1 MAFFYAFG
9 IVKGRFVKIVLP
21 LSNYAK
27 MTPHFPLEQNLKFVN
42 QNLKFL
48 SLFFFV
54 PLYSENNNK
63 HIIIMDYMNTHWY
76 TIKFFENLASWQT
89 FRDDRL
95 LSTSEVNRLLNTVLS
110 SLNQSRIVKP
120 LRFPDR
126 FLVSLLIR
134 QFNFSD
140 SLKGHITEVKFN
152 NRLDVVVTFSNSI
165 L

>member
-1 MAFFYAFG
+1 
-9 IVKGRFVKIVLP
+9 
-21 LSNYAK
+21 
-27 MTPHFPLEQNLKFVN
+27 
-42 QNLKFL
+42 
-48 SLFFFV
+48 
-54 PLYSENNNK
+54 
-63 HIIIMDYMNTHWY
+63 MDYMNTHWY

-140 SLKGHITEVKFN
+140 SLKGNITEVKFN